1 MCADRLNAIA
11 MLYIERELA
20 EKIDF
25 SIVIEK
31 FAKVKNANLNF
42 KTTEVNIYI

>member
-1 MCADRLNAIA
+1 MYADRLNAIA

-25 SIVIEK
+25 SVVIEK
-31 FAKVKNANLNF
+31 FAKVKKRKF
-42 KTTEVNIYI
+42 KF